1 MGFLLSALVTLALA
15 QAPGGA
21 KRVDVEDIKK
31 QYWGQEESFE
41 VVQNRLYTKAHR
53 LEVNLFGM
61 SNQVDPF
68 QQIYAPGFSLGY
80 HFSEYVSLHAIGW
93 RNFSF
98 DSAAVPALLSAG
110 AVANTNVPMWY
121 AGGEIIWSVI
131 YGKLS
136 LLGKA
141 ILYYDLHVTGG
152 GGSTWTETGP
162 YFTQVVGVGQKI
174 YLNKYMAVRFDYR
187 MAHYYEAVLGKNPQQ
202 ANFNTIVLRRDAFSH
217 LLALGFSFLF
227 P

>member
-1 MGFLLSALVTLALA
+1 MGLLLSAMVTLALA

-41 VVQNRLYTKAHR
+41 VVQNRLYTKANR
-53 LEVNLFGM
+53 LEVNLFGA

-68 QQIYAPGFSLGY
+68 QQIYSPGFSLGY
-80 HFSEYVSLHAIGW
+80 HFSEYLSFHAIAW
-93 RNFSF
+93 RNFSG
-98 DSAAVPALLSAG
+98 DSAAVAALLTAG
-110 AVANTNVPMWY
+110 AVANTNVPAWY
-121 AGGEIIWSVI
+121 TGGEVIWSLI

-141 ILYYDLHVTGG
+141 ILYYDLHLTGG
-152 GGSTWTETGP
+152 GGATFTETGP
-162 YFTQVVGVGQKI
+162 CFTQTVGVGQKWYI
-174 YLNKYMAVRFDYR
+174 NKHLAVRFDYR
-187 MAHYYEAVLGKNPQQ
+187 LAHYYEGVLGKNSQQ
-202 ANFNTIVLRRDAFSH
+202 GNFNTIVLRRDAFSH
-217 LLALGFSFLF
+217 LISLGFSILF